1 MWYDPQ
7 DKSYLDG
14 SSRSKQDDLGFALSF
29 DQKITRKTTAFFR
42 YGWADDKVNE
52 VEDFVSFGGQIEGL
66 VEGRD
71 EDVFAVGYVRGLR
84 SPNGLSGEEERQIDL
99 IETYYSVKIND
110 NLIITPNI
118 QLVMDPGGLKG
129 ESPATVF
136 GLRFR
141 VTF

>member
-1 MWYDPQ
+1 MKVLLSKKVLLVLPFLLFCNSAKAQ
-7 DKSYLDG
+7 DHLCS
-14 SSRSKQDDLGFALSF
+14 
-29 DQKITRKTTAFFR
+29 I
-42 YGWADDKVNE
+42 
-52 VEDFVSFGGQIEGL
+52 EDFVSFGGQIEGL

-118 QLVMDPGGLKG
+118 QLVMEPGGLKG

-136 GLRFR
+136 GLRCR
-141 VTF
+141 VKF